1 MPVYNLAKSHIASD
15 LQQVYRYATSPAV
28 AAGSKGIATPAS
40 LRAAFPM
47 LVVPGSAGAS
57 SVLVRITAQDVVA
70 LRPALEARGF
80 VTVAE
85 KASLHF
91 IEGQLPVSQLAP
103 GSAGIEALAPRGLL
117 GVRAVWRPTTS
128 AGRVQNQADYLLE
141 SYRVRGA
148 QAGYSGKNQRVGVM
162 SDSYN
167 SLGGAPAGV
176 ASGDLPANVQVLQD
190 LTAAQGGSDEGR
202 AMLELIHDIAPD
214 ASLAFSSVYNGEAN
228 FADQL
233 LKLADPTLGNCKVIV
248 DDISYFDEPMFQDG
262 VVAQAVNEAA
272 SRLGVSYFS
281 SAGNDADYSCEYAAP
296 IFKALTTPTGNADL
310 DFGASFSPGGASDT
324 RQHYSIPK
332 GSPLL
337 IELQWSDPFYTSAGV
352 KTDLDIFLVK
362 TRANGLAQRGDT
374 VAAGSSD
381 NISSQ
386 TPTELLHYVNNN
398 DTDTEFDLVISR
410 YQGTANPTRVKY
422 IEFGDGA
429 NVLPAE
435 YFTHSGTVVGHH
447 AATGAMA
454 VAAAPSYYRLA
465 PEGFSSKGQP
475 TYLFAADG
483 TALAAP
489 TVRLK
494 PDFTSIDGTSTT
506 FFGSPTPDPKDG
518 YLFFGTSAAA
528 PNAAGVAALLLQA
541 QPALTP
547 AQVNSRLQSTA
558 LDIGDTGFDALTGA
572 GLINAYRAIYGGV
585 TAATTPFVETF
596 DAAGLSPAWDIQG
609 QGPVRAIVRSDY
621 GPASTPG
628 HLVLDGFFPYYNFY
642 DYTGARVAE
651 ATLHLN
657 LSTAATGGYV
667 LAFRHKK
674 FAGEVDNAMPLT
686 FPNKRLAA
694 FTREKPTS
702 LTRFMACRTLRWAT
716 AKSWLT
722 ISATLTSRCFR
733 MALSRRRWRKWWLP
747 TA

>member
-1 MPVYNLAKSHIASD
+1 
-15 LQQVYRYATSPAV
+15 
-28 AAGSKGIATPAS
+28 
-40 LRAAFPM
+40 
-47 LVVPGSAGAS
+47 
-57 SVLVRITAQDVVA
+57 
-70 LRPALEARGF
+70 
-80 VTVAE
+80 
-85 KASLHF
+85 
-91 IEGQLPVSQLAP
+91 
-103 GSAGIEALAPRGLL
+103 
-117 GVRAVWRPTTS
+117 
-128 AGRVQNQADYLLE
+128 
-141 SYRVRGA
+141 
-148 QAGYSGKNQRVGVM
+148 
-162 SDSYN
+162 
-167 SLGGAPAGV
+167 
-176 ASGDLPANVQVLQD
+176 
-190 LTAAQGGSDEGR
+190 
-202 AMLELIHDIAPD
+202 MLELIHDIAPD
-214 ASLAFSSVYNGEAN
+214 AGLAFSSVYNGEAN

-296 IFKALTTPTGNADL
+296 VFKALATPTGSADL

-352 KTDLDIFLVK
+352 KTDLDILLVK
-362 TRANGLAQRGDT
+362 TRANGLVQPGDT
-374 VAAGSSD
+374 VAVSNSD

-386 TPTELLHYVNNN
+386 TPTELLYYINNN
-398 DTDTEFDLVISR
+398 DTDTEFDLVISCYR
-410 YQGTANPTRVKY
+410 GTANPTRVKY
-422 IEFGDGA
+422 IDFGDGA
-429 NVLPAE
+429 NVMPAE

-454 VAAAPSYYRLA
+454 GAAAPSYNRLA
-465 PEGFSSKGQP
+465 PEHFSSKGQP

-483 TALAAP
+483 TALATP

-506 FFGSPTPDPKDG
+506 FFGSATPDPKDG

-547 AQVNSRLQSTA
+547 AQVSSRLQSTA
-558 LDIGDTGFDALTGA
+558 LDIGDTGFDTLTGA
-572 GLINAYRAIYGGV
+572 GLINAYRAIYGSV
-585 TAATTPFVETF
+585 TAAPAPFVETF
-596 DAAGLSPAWDIQG
+596 DAAGLSSAWDIQG
-609 QGPVRAIVRSDY
+609 RGPVRAIVRSDY

-642 DYTGARVAE
+642 DYTDACVAE

-657 LSTAATGGYV
+657 LSTTATGGYV
-667 LAFRHKK
+667 LSFRHKK
-674 FAGEVDNAMPLT
+674 FTGKVDNAMPLT
-686 FPNKRLAA
+686 FSNTSTGSASDGVALSADGGATWYRIADLTGASATTDYQLVSVNLNTLATANNLTLGSDVLIRCQRSGSGQADSYAATRRGGRA
-694 FTREKPTS
+694 FDDVTVTGAAVTSAPVAQFNTTATAPICPGSSVQFRDASLFAPTS
-702 LTRFMACRTLRWAT
+702 YFWSFPGGTPATSTAANPTVTYAT
-716 AKSWLT
+716 AGT
-722 ISATLTSRCFR
+722 YNATLTVPNAAGTSSRTLTGIVTVSSAAPVASFTNRQTPICPGGKIVFTNTSTQCVSSISWAFPAAR
-733 MALSRRRWRKWWLP
+733 PLP
-747 TA
+747 ARPRAPS